1 MKNLL
6 NIKLMSETNNNEGD
20 QGMDA
25 SYGEQDLSKQ
35 LMEAFEEINNAEAN

>member
-1 MKNLL
+1 MRNLL
-6 NIKLMSETNNNEGD
+6 SIKLVSEANNNEGD

-35 LMEAFEEINNAEAN
+35 LMEAFEEINNTESN